1 MGGGGGGGLILSEKV
16 NKFNKFGSLNKWIR
30 LTKNWE
36 NGSWPPPKVIRYE
49 RVVLDTP
56 LFRIWYSFVTK
67 VKKEAPN
74 RMKISHCIKVLHRVF
89 PRIWPHLQTGFF
101 PSAIWT
107 PLGGCVRKVFGT
119 ILNNSKQVNAS
130 GTNSVKYFIWFATL
144 LHLLVFV

>member
-1 MGGGGGGGLILSEKV
+1 MDKV
-16 NKFNKFGSLNKWIR
+16 GKKLRKWK
-30 LTKNWE
+30 LT
-36 NGSWPPPKVIRYE
+36 PPKVIRYG

-67 VKKEAPN
+67 IKKEAPN

-130 GTNSVKYFIWFATL
+130 GTNSVKYFIYFATL
-144 LHLLVFV
+144 IHLLVFVKKNITGKLISLLAC